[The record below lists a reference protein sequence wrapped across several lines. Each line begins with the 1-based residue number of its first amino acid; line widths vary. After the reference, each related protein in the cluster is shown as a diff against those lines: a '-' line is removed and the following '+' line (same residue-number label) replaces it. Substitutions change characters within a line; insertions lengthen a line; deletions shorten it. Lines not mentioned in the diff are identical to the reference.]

1 MSYRLGVDVGGTF
14 TDLVLVAPDGA
25 RGEDQRGARAS
36 GIRRGH
42 RRAHTG
48 AIEPA
53 ETARL
58 RARSGAS

>member
-14 TDLVLVAPDGA
+14 KVHADRAA
-25 RGEDQRGARAS
+25 RRRLPSRA
-36 GIRRGH
+36 GRRGVVIDE
-42 RRAHTG
+42 RTG

-58 RARSGAS
+58 RARSAAS